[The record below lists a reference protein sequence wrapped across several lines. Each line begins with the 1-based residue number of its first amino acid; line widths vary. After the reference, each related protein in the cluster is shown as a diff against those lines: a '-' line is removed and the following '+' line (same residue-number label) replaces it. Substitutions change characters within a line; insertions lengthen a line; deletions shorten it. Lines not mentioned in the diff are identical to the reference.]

1 MIKSKLLYKVLG
13 IGLLVIGLTFI
24 VIGLI
29 DLIQVANINAGRL
42 PSEEIEKTNVLWPL
56 LATPSMFSGFFF
68 FILGFG
74 KKKEYGK

>member
-42 PSEEIEKTNVLWPL
+42 PSEEKEMTIILWPL
-56 LATPSMFSGFFF
+56 LATPSMFGGFFF

-74 KKKEYGK
+74 KKKEYGE

>member
-1 MIKSKLLYKVLG
+1 MEKNKTFFKVLG
-13 IGLLVIGLTFI
+13 ILLLIVGLFFI
-24 VIGLI
+24 VMGLI
-29 DLIQVANINAGRL
+29 DFIRVANINAGRL

-56 LATPSMFSGFFF
+56 LATPSMFGGFFF